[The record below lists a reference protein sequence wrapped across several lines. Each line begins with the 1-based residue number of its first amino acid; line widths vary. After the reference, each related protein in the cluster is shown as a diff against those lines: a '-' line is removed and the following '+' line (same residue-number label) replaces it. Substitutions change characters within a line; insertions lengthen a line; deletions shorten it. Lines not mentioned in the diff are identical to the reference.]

1 MVNDGTSPPEV
12 SARQVHPR
20 YFAIVLVPAV
30 VYAMHSAIG
39 DHLMPADLDVSSD
52 ILETG
57 RSWLEAAG
65 RYRFLATTWFFTAF
79 SLLIGV
85 MLLRTLLRPMAW
97 PTRVAA
103 ALTFLFIL
111 SLTAMPALRDFA
123 DASGGQ
129 VYDRLGSDVYEG
141 VMAQGTLRGCTTPQ
155 DVWLLGPCGDTPVIT
170 MFSGIVDVVSIFAG
184 LALGAMIVG
193 MILCLDNR
201 PCETIEE
208 EAALLADN
216 LKQMRQQLYMSGL
229 VLTFGML
236 YATSWIYWPLHHV
249 VDAERD
255 AYGALLLS
263 AALYTGTFFSLLIL
277 SFYLPVALILDSRVK
292 ALADT
297 ATRGLSTGP
306 IHDTSSWREE
316 RGLKE
321 GAGDYLRAGLALT
334 SPILAAFAG
343 GISPLSF

>member
-1 MVNDGTSPPEV
+1 MQNAEISPPDV
-12 SARQVHPR
+12 SVRQVHPR
-20 YFAIVLVPAV
+20 YFAIVLVPIAV
-30 VYAMHSAIG
+30 YGMHSAIG
-39 DHLMPADLDVSSD
+39 DHLMPADLDVSAD

-57 RSWLEAAG
+57 RGWLEAAG
-65 RYRFLATTWFFTAF
+65 RYRFLATTWFFTALSF
-79 SLLIGV
+79 LIGV
-85 MLLRTLLRPMAW
+85 MLLRTLLRPVAQ
-97 PTRVAA
+97 PTRIAA
-103 ALTFLFIL
+103 TLTFLLIL
-111 SLTAMPALRDFA
+111 SLTSLPALRGFA

-129 VYDRLGSDVYEG
+129 VYDRLGSQVYEG
-141 VMAQGTLRGCTTPQ
+141 VMAQGTLRGCQTQQ

-184 LALGAMIVG
+184 LAIGAMIVG
-193 MILCLDNR
+193 MILCLDHR
-201 PCETIEE
+201 PCETVEE

-236 YATSWIYWPLHHV
+236 YATSWIYWPLQHV
-249 VDAERD
+249 VDAERG

-263 AALYTGTFFSLLIL
+263 AALYTGTYFSLLIL

-297 ATRGLSTGP
+297 ATQGRSLEP
-306 IHDTSSWREE
+306 LHDTSAWREE

-343 GISPLSF
+343 GISPLSL